1 MCVRVR
7 VCIKSTYST
16 YSTVFTYSTYPP
28 CRSDYIP
35 LKYQK
40 VTRGRSGG
48 NKMAIPTFLI
58 FVERLSRPNRDLTAS
73 SLLSKCK

>member
-1 MCVRVR
+1 MCVRAGVY
-7 VCIKSTYST
+7 IKKYLLNLLNLLILLNMLSLI
-16 YSTVFTYSTYPP
+16 V
-28 CRSDYIP
+28 
-35 LKYQK
+35 KYQK
-40 VTRGRSGG
+40 VTCGRSGG